1 MKFPFPYKRAKCR
14 AAIIG
19 QAAARRKRR
28 HGRGRIATLSAMTF
42 ARSPA
47 CVLAT
52 AVVLAML
59 TLSVAARAASVC
71 EFASLGEAK
80 AMAERAAAR
89 LERRGPEETLPRFM
103 DPAGGFIDR
112 DLYVF
117 VIDLN
122 GVLWAS
128 GGFPETVG
136 SNALGA
142 RDSRGRL
149 FVQEMMRIAVE
160 AGRGWVEYE
169 WFNPC
174 TGKVNPKSSYVIRV
188 GPFVVGVGAYGTVA
202 A

>member
-1 MKFPFPYKRAKCR
+1 MCR
-14 AAIIG
+14 LPGAIIG

-28 HGRGRIATLSAMTF
+28 HGRGRIATLWAMRVV
-42 ARSPA
+42 RSPA

-71 EFASLGEAK
+71 EFATLEEAK
-80 AMAERAAAR
+80 AMAERAATH
-89 LERRGPEETLPRFM
+89 LERAGPQAALTQFM

-117 VIDLN
+117 VFDFD

-142 RDSRGRL
+142 QDSRGRL
-149 FVQEMMRIAVE
+149 FVQEMMRVALE
-160 AGRGWVEYE
+160 EGRGWIEYE
-169 WFNPC
+169 WLNPC
-174 TGKVNPKSSYVIRV
+174 TGKMNPKSSYVIRV